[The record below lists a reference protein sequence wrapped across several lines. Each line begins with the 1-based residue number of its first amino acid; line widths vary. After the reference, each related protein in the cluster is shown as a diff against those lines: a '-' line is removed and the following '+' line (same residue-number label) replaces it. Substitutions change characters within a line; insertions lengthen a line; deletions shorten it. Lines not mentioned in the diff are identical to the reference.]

1 MNVLISNPRISQKLV
16 VQLSGL
22 SERSVRDAIS
32 TLLEEKIILQRASL
46 FDAREK
52 IYEVIK

>member
-1 MNVLISNPRISQKLV
+1 LNVLISNPRISQKLV